1 MAGRI
6 RTYEI
11 ILLAFVVV
19 FSVYVLF
26 AKPAP
31 TANYSAN
38 NWAQMSIE
46 IGASVLTLVA
56 IITAIALGNENS
68 RRIEFNDNL
77 NAFVNKVEEKKT
89 LNPDKSYY
97 KLYDSSKEKILKV
110 IDSAPPL
117 RYSQSVIG
125 ILGFYFFLT
134 SAIYAILGGSFQ
146 LTVTFFLYG
155 IAMLIGYVFYVLEE
169 FRIADRYSHV
179 KKKSGSLL
187 LLAAKINGVPYNL
200 NVEKQQTG
208 VTINHKI
215 ERMEFKL
222 RFNGEANNGFLH
234 ATIRC
239 SNGAVSFI
247 PEASTYLANFGFAND
262 SFLVLLEKE
271 FDTGILQ
278 IKGEEDLSFE
288 LLLRNQKG
296 SDSNPLIMRNFVE
309 RLGWQEIYKDCSL
322 GYDVKIDT
330 VELRIFE
337 DPLYKPNFKR
347 RQLDCITIKV
357 SEPESILKEI

>member
-1 MAGRI
+1 MAARI
-6 RTYEI
+6 RTYQI
-11 ILLAFVVV
+11 ILLIFVIV
-19 FSVYVLF
+19 FSIYVWI
-26 AKPAP
+26 AKPVP

-38 NWAQMSIE
+38 NWATMSIE

-77 NAFVNKVEEKKT
+77 NAFVNKVEEKKS
-89 LNPDKSYY
+89 LNPDKSFNE
-97 KLYDSSKEKILKV
+97 LYDSSKEKILKI
-110 IDSAPPL
+110 IDSTPPL
-117 RYSQSVIG
+117 RYSESVIG

-134 SAIYAILGGSFQ
+134 SALYAILGGSFQ
-146 LTVTFFLYG
+146 LTVAFFLYG
-155 IAMLIGYVFYVLEE
+155 IAMLIGYIFYVLEE

-179 KKKSGSLL
+179 KKKSGSLS

-200 NVEKQQTG
+200 SVEKQQTS

-222 RFNGEANNGFLH
+222 RFKGEARNGLLH
-234 ATIRC
+234 ATVKC
-239 SNGAVSFI
+239 LNGAVSFI
-247 PEASTYLANFGFAND
+247 PESNTYLANFGFAND
-262 SFLVLLEKE
+262 YFLVLLERE

-278 IKGEEDLSFE
+278 INGEKDFLFE

-296 SDSNPLIMRNFVE
+296 SEVNPLIAKAFVE
-309 RLGWQEIYKDCSL
+309 RLGEQEIFKHCSL
-322 GYDVKIDT
+322 GNDVKIN
-330 VELRIFE
+330 VIELRIYE

-347 RQLDCITIKV
+347 RELDCITIKIV
-357 SEPESILKEI
+357 EP